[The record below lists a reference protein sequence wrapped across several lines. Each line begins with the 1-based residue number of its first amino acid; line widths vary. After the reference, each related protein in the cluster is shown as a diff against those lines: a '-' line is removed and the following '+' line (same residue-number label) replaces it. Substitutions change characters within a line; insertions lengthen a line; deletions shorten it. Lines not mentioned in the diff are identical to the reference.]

1 MLLYCSHSDTE
12 TVELE
17 HLEDDQLAMMIQTFK
32 TIEFITSIAKTKEDI
47 VRMYPLTLDNFR
59 WGKGDTELKKFAKDI
74 WQKAWK

>member
-1 MLLYCSHSDTE
+1 
-12 TVELE
+12 
-17 HLEDDQLAMMIQTFK
+17 MMIQTFK

-59 WGKGDTELKKFAKDI
+59 WGKGDTELKQFAKDI